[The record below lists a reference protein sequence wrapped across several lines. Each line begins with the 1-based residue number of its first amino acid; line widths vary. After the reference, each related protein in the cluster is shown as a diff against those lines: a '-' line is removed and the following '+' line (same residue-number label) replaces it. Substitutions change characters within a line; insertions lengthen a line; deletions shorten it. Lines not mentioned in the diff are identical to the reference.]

1 MLSFMTN
8 RKLESMQNNPD
19 FTQKQRLNNNLYSG
33 RITSYFIEVTNGT
46 PESSGSHPSG
56 MSALHIQNV
65 LSAIEHFQLLHEVMD
80 EQTVRYLCMLEEQNR
95 LDSFR
100 SAQDDVIIVT
110 PKGRSI
116 RSKTLGQHIYIDLQ
130 RHNELVLCA
139 GPAGTGKTFLG
150 VAMAVSAFRNR
161 EVSRI
166 ILARPA
172 VEAGERLGFLPGDV
186 QEKVDPYMRPIYDAL
201 HELLG
206 EDSFRKYA
214 DKGLIEVSPLAF
226 MRGRTLDDAFILLD
240 EAQNATVE
248 QMKMFL
254 TRIGMN
260 ARACVCGDI
269 TQIDLPKGM
278 KSGLVDAVSVL
289 DGVAGIGIVSLSDA
303 DIVRNPLVQR
313 IIRAYNSIKERR
325 TLET

>member
-1 MLSFMTN
+1 MTVKTFETEKIRFDRLPDLSVGNGKFIALMELLLSVQMETAEGGI
-8 RKLESMQNNPD
+8 LLSGNPSAKS
-19 FTQKQRLNNNLYSG
+19 QAKA
-33 RITSYFIEVTNGT
+33 V
-46 PESSGSHPSG
+46 
-56 MSALHIQNV
+56 MSALEYFIHKGEDI
-65 LSAIEHFQLLHEVMD
+65 D
-80 EQTVRYLCMLEEQNR
+80 EQIIRYFCGLSLENR

-100 SAQDDVIIVT
+100 EVIDEVILVT
-110 PKGRSI
+110 PKGKSI
-116 RSKTLGQHIYIDLQ
+116 RAKTLGQSVYIDAQ
-130 RHNELVLCA
+130 RHNELVLCI

-172 VEAGERLGFLPGDV
+172 VEAGERLGFLPGDL

-206 EDSFRKYA
+206 EEAFIKYTE
-214 DKGLIEVSPLAF
+214 KGLIEVSPLAF

-240 EAQNATVE
+240 EAQNTTVE
-248 QMKMFL
+248 QMKMFV

-260 ARACVCGDI
+260 AKACICGDI
-269 TQIDLPKGM
+269 TQVDLPRGVKN
-278 KSGLVDAVSVL
+278 GLTDASVL
-289 DGVAGIGIVSLSDA
+289 LRDIPGIGIVSLSDA

-313 IIRAYNSIKERR
+313 IIRAYNDRKERG
-325 TLET
+325 TIDS